1 MRENENKIKT
11 KKTFAKWLTPG
22 AILIELIPNSTPLG
36 IGQWL
41 HSPF

>member
-1 MRENENKIKT
+1 MKT
-11 KKTFAKWLTPG
+11 KQNQKTFAKWLTPG
-22 AILIELIPNSTPLG
+22 AILTELVPGNIPLG